1 MEPEPLETELATEP
15 SQPALGERFRAAR
28 IAGGWSL
35 SDVAGATG
43 MSASFLSQVEN
54 GKSDITFTRVVRLV
68 NFYGINL
75 HDLVPD
81 GSPPDEIVVRASEQR
96 LIRAATGIEIY
107 LLNRQTDRLMLPQLV
122 VFAPRGQTV
131 EYARHAGEEF
141 AIVLAGAIEIDFS
154 DTRPPIHLKPGDSAY
169 FEARLPHIYRN
180 AGDDEARLIAVCT
193 PPIASSHS
201 R

>member
-1 MEPEPLETELATEP
+1 MKLDQLDPGRATEP
-15 SQPALGERFRAAR
+15 GQPALGERLRGAR

-35 SDVAGATG
+35 SDVAAATG

-68 NFYGINL
+68 TFYGIGL

-81 GSPPDEIVVRASEQR
+81 GSPRDDIVVRATERR
-96 LIRAATGIEIY
+96 LIRAAEGIEIF
-107 LLNRQTDRLMLPQLV
+107 LLNRQADRLMQPQLV

-141 AIVLAGAIEIDFS
+141 ATVLAGTVEIDFS
-154 DTRPPIHLKPGDSAY
+154 DARAPIRLGRGDSAY

-180 AGDDEARLIAVCT
+180 SGDGEARLIAVCT
-193 PPIASSHS
+193 PPIAGSHGG
-201 R
+201 